1 MASPALLFALGT
13 FFLWGTT
20 NLLVGYGEK
29 NLGIDAQVFTAI
41 MWVSMGALGVGLLA
55 YLWLT
60 GKEIQWEMKLLYPI
74 AAGLFLGIGI
84 LSFVYAMSHDDMST
98 GATAAIATC
107 NAVFTATLAFVLL
120 KEDLSLRQWAG
131 IGTVVLGIILLRV

>member
-20 NLLVGYGEK
+20 NFLIGYGEK
-29 NLGIDAQVFTAI
+29 NLKIDAQVFTAI
-41 MWVSMGALGVGLLA
+41 MWVSMGALGLGMLA

-60 GKEIQWEMKLLYPI
+60 GKEIQWEMKLVYPI

-84 LSFVYAMSHDDMST
+84 LSFVYAMSHQGMGT
-98 GATAAIATC
+98 GATAAIATS
-107 NAVFTATLAFVLL
+107 NAIFTATLAFILL
-120 KEDLSLRQWAG
+120 KEDLSFRQWAG
-131 IGTVVLGIILLRV
+131 IGTVIVGIVLLRV